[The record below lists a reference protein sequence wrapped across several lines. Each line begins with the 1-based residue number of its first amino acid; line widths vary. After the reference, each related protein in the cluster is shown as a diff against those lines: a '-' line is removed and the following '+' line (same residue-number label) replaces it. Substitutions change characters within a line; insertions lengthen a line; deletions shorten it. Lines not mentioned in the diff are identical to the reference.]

1 MIRKIY
7 LAFALLMTSSTADFV
22 SIQLDSPL
30 NLSTTQAQA
39 RNDGTYS
46 RTNKSVLIY
55 TQSGH
60 PKGSYAIYLHS
71 GLKYINFKN
80 RWICIQAKQRFACEG
95 NWYVIKY

>member
-7 LAFALLMTSSTADFV
+7 LAFALLITSSMTDFV
-22 SIQLDSPL
+22 SYQLGSSQ
-30 NLSTTQAQA
+30 NLSTIQDQA

-60 PKGSYAIYLHS
+60 PKGSYTIYLHS
-71 GLKYINFKN
+71 GRKYINFKN
-80 RWICIQAKQRFACEG
+80 RWVCIQGKQRFACDG
-95 NWYVIKY
+95 NWYVIK